1 MVISGALAACLAGIA
16 CLIIILHL
24 SKQRPMTKSS
34 LYISILSISLSFGSF
49 LAGFVIWVSVVKLE
63 SGDCST
69 HKFPSSSAQ
78 SVCEEEGVEYAII
91 TIVILFVTVPF
102 YFLISRKIYSVE
114 AGESCG
120 QPYGEQYGNRL
131 I

>member
-1 MVISGALAACLAGIA
+1 MIVFGAIAACLAGIV
-16 CLIIILHL
+16 CLIIMLHL
-24 SKQRPMTKSS
+24 STQRPMTKSS
-34 LYISILSISLSFGSF
+34 LYISILSISLSLGSF
-49 LAGFVIWVSVVKLE
+49 LTGFVIWAAVVNLE

-69 HKFPSSSAQ
+69 HKFPISSAQ
-78 SVCEEEGVEYAII
+78 SVCAKEGAESAIA
-91 TIVILFVTVPF
+91 TIVLLFVTVPF

-114 AGESCG
+114 AGESHG